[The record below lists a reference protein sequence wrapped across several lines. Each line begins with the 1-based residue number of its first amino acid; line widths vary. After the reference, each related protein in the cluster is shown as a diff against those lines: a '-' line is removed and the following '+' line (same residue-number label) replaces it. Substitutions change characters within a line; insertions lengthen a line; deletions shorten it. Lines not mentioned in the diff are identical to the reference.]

1 MALFYWIDY
10 SDEYA
15 ILVESWLDDEAVK
28 FTGIDQGWAAY
39 YDYYVNDLSPL
50 VNGEIYIK
58 IACDENN
65 PFGIFC
71 LCNVDGTYSISEIF
85 ISPEKRGM
93 GYGSKALQDM
103 LLHSEEIFGISIVSA
118 KAVIFPNNTAS
129 KKAFEKAG
137 FEFESTHPDGDA
149 WYYIY
154 RK

>member
-1 MALFYWIDY
+1 MALFNWIDY

-39 YDYYVNDLSPL
+39 YDYCINDLSPL

-58 IACDENN
+58 IACDEKN

-103 LLHSEEIFGISIVSA
+103 LLHSEEIFGVEIVIA
-118 KAVIFPNNTAS
+118 KTVIFPNNTAS

-137 FEFESTHPDGDA
+137 FEFESAHPDGDA